1 MDEKQIINKEIT
13 FPNGN
18 KAQSAIVSADAP
30 VEDILCSLNIEKPR
44 ALILIFGGA
53 AGLAESLKPRLAQL
67 FSRGIVRA
75 AIETGAIIIDGG
87 TKAGI
92 MELMGQAV
100 ADQGRRTI
108 LLGVAPSG
116 KVTYPDG
123 LAEGSTENNASLDP
137 DHSHFVLVDS
147 KEWGG
152 ETEMM
157 FKLARSLAGKN
168 PLVVILANGGEISKK
183 ELLSS
188 VRHGWPVI
196 VIEGTGGLADDIAKI
211 LKEKKKK
218 IQTCDNQI
226 AEIIE
231 DGDIRSF
238 HSEGEIKEF
247 KDIIL
252 KRLTINPTLKLAWER
267 FALYDKN
274 AGIQQTTFKKL
285 QETIL
290 RLGIVGAFLALTMT
304 QMKLLGWITS
314 GSLIETSFRW
324 IIIILPITIS
334 ILVAVSNK
342 FKEGNKWVL
351 LRTSAETI
359 KRAIFCYRTHTEINS
374 DNNKEFS
381 PEAKLALK
389 VESASRQL
397 MQTHVNLSGLK
408 PYDGPIPPKMDGAA
422 ANDNGFSSL
431 SPVDYI
437 TIRLGDQLSY
447 YQLKTNKLEKQ
458 LIFWQWSIYI
468 LGGVGTFLAAI
479 KQELWIA
486 LTTVAVGAIITF
498 LEYRQVEFTLT
509 KYNQTATD
517 LLNIKVWWTA
527 LSDIEKEDPEN
538 INKLVI
544 YTEKVLESELGGWIQ
559 QMENMLA
566 GLKAKHEEGSNKSN
580 QKTGND
586 Q

>member
-1 MDEKQIINKEIT
+1 MDEKQIIHKKIT

-18 KAQSAIVSADAP
+18 KAQSAIVSPDAP
-30 VEDILCSLNIEKPR
+30 VEDILSSLNIEKPK

-67 FSRGIVRA
+67 FSRGIACA

-87 TKAGI
+87 TKAGV

-100 ADQGRRTI
+100 ADQRRRTI
-108 LLGVAPSG
+108 LLGVAPSA

-123 LAEGSTENNASLDP
+123 LAEGSIENGAPLDP
-137 DHSHFVLVDS
+137 DHSHFVLVES

-157 FKLARSLAGKN
+157 FKLARSLASKN
-168 PLVVILANGGEISKK
+168 PLVAILANGGEVSKK

-188 VRHGWPVI
+188 VRQGWPLI
-196 VIEGTGGLADDIAKI
+196 VIEGTGGLADDIARI

-218 IQTCDNQI
+218 IQTSDNQI

-238 HSEGEIKEF
+238 HREGEVKEF
-247 KDIIL
+247 KDMIL

-267 FALYDKN
+267 FALYDIN
-274 AGIQQTTFKKL
+274 AGLQQKTFKKL

-314 GSLIETSFRW
+314 DSLIDTVFRW
-324 IIIILPITIS
+324 IIIIIPITIS
-334 ILVAVSNK
+334 ILVAASNK
-342 FKEGNKWVL
+342 FKEGNNWVL
-351 LRTSAETI
+351 LRASAETI

-374 DNNKEFS
+374 DINKEVS

-397 MQTHVNLSGLK
+397 MQTNVNLSGLK
-408 PYDGPIPPKMDGAA
+408 PYDGPIPPKMEGAA

-431 SPVDYI
+431 SPEDYI

-447 YQLKTNKLEKQ
+447 YQIKTNKLEKQ

-468 LGGVGTFLAAI
+468 LGGVGTFIAAI

-486 LTTVAVGAIITF
+486 LTTAAVSAIITF

-517 LLNIKVWWTA
+517 LLNIKAWWTA
-527 LSDIEKEDPEN
+527 LSGIEKEDPEN
-538 INKLVI
+538 ISKLII
-544 YTEKVLESELGGWIQ
+544 YTEKVLQNELGGWIQ

-566 GLKAKHEEGSNKSN
+566 GLKKNTEE
-580 QKTGND
+580 TND
-586 Q
+586 A

>member
-1 MDEKQIINKEIT
+1 MDEKQIIHKKIT

-18 KAQSAIVSADAP
+18 KAQSAIVSPDAP
-30 VEDILCSLNIEKPR
+30 VEDILSSLNIEKPK

-67 FSRGIVRA
+67 FSRGIACA

-87 TKAGI
+87 TKAGV

-100 ADQGRRTI
+100 ADQRRRTI
-108 LLGVAPSG
+108 LLGVAPSA

-123 LAEGSTENNASLDP
+123 LAEGSIENGAPLDP
-137 DHSHFVLVDS
+137 DHSHFVLVES

-157 FKLARSLAGKN
+157 FKLARSLASKN
-168 PLVVILANGGEISKK
+168 PLVAILANGGEVSKK

-188 VRHGWPVI
+188 VRQGWPLI
-196 VIEGTGGLADDIAKI
+196 VIEGTGGLADDIARI

-218 IQTCDNQI
+218 IQTSDNQI

-238 HSEGEIKEF
+238 HREGEVKEF
-247 KDIIL
+247 KDMIL

-267 FALYDKN
+267 FALYDIN
-274 AGIQQTTFKKL
+274 AGLQQKTFKKL

-314 GSLIETSFRW
+314 DSLIDTVFRW
-324 IIIILPITIS
+324 IIIIIPITIS
-334 ILVAVSNK
+334 ILVAASNK
-342 FKEGNKWVL
+342 FKEGNNWVL
-351 LRTSAETI
+351 LRASAETI

-374 DNNKEFS
+374 DINKEVS

-397 MQTHVNLSGLK
+397 MQTNVNLSGLK
-408 PYDGPIPPKMDGAA
+408 PYDGPIPPKMEGAA

-431 SPVDYI
+431 SPEDYI

-447 YQLKTNKLEKQ
+447 YQIKTNKLEKQ

-468 LGGVGTFLAAI
+468 LGGVGTFIAAI

-486 LTTVAVGAIITF
+486 LTTAAVSAIITF

-517 LLNIKVWWTA
+517 LLNIKAWWTA
-527 LSDIEKEDPEN
+527 LSGIEKEDPEN
-538 INKLVI
+538 ISKLII
-544 YTEKVLESELGGWIQ
+544 YTEKVLQNELGGWIQ

-566 GLKAKHEEGSNKSN
+566 GSKKNTEE
-580 QKTGND
+580 TND
-586 Q
+586 A

>member
-1 MDEKQIINKEIT
+1 MDEKQIINKKIT

-18 KAQSAIVSADAP
+18 KAQSAIVSPDAH
-30 VEDILCSLNIEKPR
+30 VEDILSSLNIEKPK
-44 ALILIFGGA
+44 ALIMIFGGA
-53 AGLAESLKPRLAQL
+53 SGLAESLKPRLAQL
-67 FSRGIVRA
+67 FSRGIARA
-75 AIETGAIIIDGG
+75 AIETDAIIIDGG
-87 TKAGI
+87 TKAGV

-123 LAEGSTENNASLDP
+123 LAEGSIENGAPLDP
-137 DHSHFVLVDS
+137 DHSHFVLVKS

-157 FKLARSLAGKN
+157 LKLARSLAGKN
-168 PLVVILANGGEISKK
+168 PLVAILANGGEVSKK

-188 VRHGWPVI
+188 VRQGWTVI

-218 IQTCDNQI
+218 IQTFDNQI

-238 HSEGEIKEF
+238 HKEGEVKEF
-247 KDIIL
+247 KDMIL

-274 AGIQQTTFKKL
+274 AGLQQKTFKKL

-314 GSLIETSFRW
+314 DSLIDTAFRW
-324 IIIILPITIS
+324 IIIIMPITIS
-334 ILVAVSNK
+334 ILIAASNK
-342 FKEGNKWVL
+342 FKEGNNWVL
-351 LRTSAETI
+351 LRASAETI
-359 KRAIFCYRTHTEINS
+359 KCAIFCYRTHTEINS
-374 DNNKEFS
+374 DNTDNNEEFS

-389 VESASRQL
+389 VESTSRQL
-397 MQTHVNLSGLK
+397 MQTDVNLSGLK
-408 PYDGPIPPKMDGAA
+408 PYDGSIPPKMDGAA

-431 SPVDYI
+431 SPEDYI

-486 LTTVAVGAIITF
+486 LTTAAVGAIITF

-517 LLNIKVWWTA
+517 LLNIKAWWTA
-527 LSDIEKEDPEN
+527 LSSIEKEDPEN
-538 INKLVI
+538 ISKLVI
-544 YTEKVLESELGGWIQ
+544 YTEKVLQKELGGWIQ

-566 GLKAKHEEGSNKSN
+566 GLKKNKE
-580 QKTGND
+580 KTND
-586 Q
+586 S